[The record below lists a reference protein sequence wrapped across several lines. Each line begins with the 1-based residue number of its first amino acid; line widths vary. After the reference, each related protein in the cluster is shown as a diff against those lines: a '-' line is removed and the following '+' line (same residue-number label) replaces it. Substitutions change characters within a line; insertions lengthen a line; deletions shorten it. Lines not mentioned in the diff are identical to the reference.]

1 MRYIVSYDISNNT
14 IRGRIDK
21 TMKDYGQRVQKSVF
35 ECKLEPARMHELVQL
50 LDKKRLGKGS
60 DPGDSIRVYPLC
72 AACSDK
78 VIVLG
83 FRPPLVTETNVVII

>member
-1 MRYIVSYDISNNT
+1 MRYIISYDISNNT
-14 IRGRIDK
+14 IRSRIDK
-21 TMKDYGQRVQKSVF
+21 TMKDFGQRVQKSVF
-35 ECKLEPARMHELVQL
+35 ECELDPKRLRELVAL
-50 LDKKRLGKGS
+50 LDKKRLSKGT

-83 FRPPLVTETNVVII
+83 FRPAIVTETNVVVI

>member
-35 ECKLEPARMHELVQL
+35 ECELEPARLRELVAL
-50 LDKKRLGKGS
+50 LDKKRLGKGT

-72 AACSDK
+72 AACSGK
-78 VIVLG
+78 GIVLG
-83 FRPPLVTETNVVII
+83 SRPPIATETNVVII